1 MSPSVS
7 RLGATGLAAALLL
20 TGCAHKDANATCGDY
35 KKFSADDRIVSVK
48 SLLKA
53 HNQSDSTLNI
63 DATRASVT
71 AYCFLHGSSS
81 KISGVYGR

>member
-1 MSPSVS
+1 MTLSFL
-7 RLGATGLAAALLL
+7 RLGATGVAAALLL
-20 TGCAHKDANATCGDY
+20 TGCGHKNANATCGDY
-35 KKFSADDRIVSVK
+35 KKFSADNRIKTVK

-63 DATRASVT
+63 DTTRASVT

-81 KISGVYGR
+81 KISGIYGG